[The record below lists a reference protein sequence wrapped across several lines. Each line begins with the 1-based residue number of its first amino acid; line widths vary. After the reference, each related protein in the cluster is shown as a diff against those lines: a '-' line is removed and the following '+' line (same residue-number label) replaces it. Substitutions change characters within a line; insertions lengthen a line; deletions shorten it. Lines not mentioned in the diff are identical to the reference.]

1 MKSRRLF
8 LGLLIVGS
16 MVFPAVTHA
25 ANPSQRDKKEVV
37 WTKKANKR
45 TGLYTKQNSAIAN
58 GLTLSFNAL
67 YYYGDVDL
75 NGIAMN
81 GGFQTQNV
89 TFGGAA
95 AFAYTMPAGKHTN
108 WRFAISAGAL
118 KGDNSH
124 AYPDHYRKFNSV
136 FGEASV
142 GVEWYPFSQAGFYLY
157 GGIALTYSHIKY
169 DFMSAKGNANSILPM
184 IPLEIGYDF
193 KLGRSW
199 GLKINVAAHQGL
211 LDTPHCNLD
220 AYPMESSQNQNGVS
234 FGRGGGN
241 KWADGFFQIG
251 LSLTYRWH
259 NCEACRLYKW

>member
-81 GGFQTQNV
+81 RGFQTQNV
-89 TFGGAA
+89 TFGGTA
-95 AFAYTMPAGKHTN
+95 AFAYTMLAGKHTN

-220 AYPMESSQNQNGVS
+220 AYPMESLQNQNGVS